1 MPEFKQQVIALWEHV
16 KEHLGEQHVRKVQS
30 FTFREEFLSKREK
43 AAGKLFSGETHHNCV
58 RLQSG
63 ELQEIPLIER
73 PIIPA
78 SMKVSVEKDWQPL

>member
-16 KEHLGEQHVRKVQS
+16 KEHLGEQYVRKVQS

-43 AAGKLFSGETHHNCV
+43 AVKLFSAETHHNCV

-63 ELQEIPLIER
+63 VLQEIPLIER

-78 SMKVSVEKDWQPL
+78 TMQVTVEKDWQPL